1 MASNSKTKS
10 QKQSTL
16 TPARSAIR
24 HNESILKAKY
34 PNIVH
39 LMPAF
44 DQEDHQRIP
53 CVHVCVHDRD
63 HANIPRFLEFP
74 HRNGSTR
81 RVKVQVIPDFGPIQP
96 QAARGDMLFNTI
108 TPGLIGTVGCIVQN
122 TSSQFFAI
130 TCNHVMTGK
139 KFQNA
144 ASPGQKADER
154 RGATVIPLGPW
165 VAGKMNTTIDAA
177 VIGVANSASVMPN
190 GLASTVTYTVKDAD
204 CGVTRVTLKGAV
216 SLAQTAFVI
225 HKGQS
230 MPVAYSNQQ
239 VTLNGLITLSAS
251 NIATN
256 FSPVT
261 RDGDS
266 GALVSH
272 ADNKQP
278 VGIVLG
284 ANGQFTFVMPI
295 DSVISAFEKLGLSII
310 L

>member
-1 MASNSKTKS
+1 MTSNPKL
-10 QKQSTL
+10 QKQTQPRL

-24 HNESILKAKY
+24 HNESTLKATY

-44 DQEDHQRIP
+44 HLDGDQRTP
-53 CVHVCVHDRD
+53 CVHVCLHDRQQT
-63 HANIPRFLEFP
+63 NIPQFLEFP

-81 RVKVQVIPDFGPIQP
+81 RVKVQVITDFGPIQP
-96 QAARGDMLFNTI
+96 QAGRGDMLFNTV
-108 TPGLIGTVGCIVQN
+108 TPGLVGTVGCIVQN
-122 TSSQFFAI
+122 TSSQFFAL

-154 RGATVIPLGPW
+154 RGASVTPLGPW
-165 VAGKMNTTIDAA
+165 LAGKMNTTIDAA
-177 VIGVANSASVMPN
+177 LIGVANSASVTPN
-190 GLASTVTYTVKDAD
+190 GLASTSTYTIKDAD
-204 CGVTRVTLKGAV
+204 CGVAQMTLKGAI
-216 SLAQTAFVI
+216 SLDQTAFVI

-239 VTLNGLITLSAS
+239 VTVNGLITLSAS

-266 GALVSH
+266 GALVFH
-272 ADNKQP
+272 AEKKQP

-295 DSVISAFEKLGLSII
+295 DSIVSAFESLGISMI